1 MRGIKIVYP
10 QKSTK
15 EYFTRGGV
23 KRMKSMSIVIA
34 SIKYYKEQ
42 SNPLSYLNTEMPLGM
57 GRKGD
62 ALPPGDKFYF
72 WKCIIYN
79 LPQKM
84 MDVKSKK
91 APIVGYMGYV
101 PAN

>member
-34 SIKYYKEQ
+34 SIKYYKLQ
-42 SNPLSYLNTEMPLGM
+42 FNPISYPTINITLG
-57 GRKGD
+57 
-62 ALPPGDKFYF
+62 
-72 WKCIIYN
+72 
-79 LPQKM
+79 
-84 MDVKSKK
+84 
-91 APIVGYMGYV
+91 
-101 PAN
+101 